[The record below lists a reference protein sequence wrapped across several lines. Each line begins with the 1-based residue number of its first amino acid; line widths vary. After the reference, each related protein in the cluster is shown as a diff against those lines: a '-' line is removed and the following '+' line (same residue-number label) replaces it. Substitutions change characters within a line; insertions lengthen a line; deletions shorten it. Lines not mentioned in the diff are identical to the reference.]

1 MEIVDKKSSNLM
13 TKFEVARLVGLRA
26 LQIANGSP
34 LMIKLES
41 VKPGW
46 NYLDIAMEE
55 LKQRKL
61 PLMLKRTFSNGNY
74 ELWSVEEMI
83 IDIDQ

>member
-1 MEIVDKKSSNLM
+1 MEIVDKKSPKLM

-34 LMIKLES
+34 LMIKLDTVNSE
-41 VKPGW
+41 W

-55 LKQRKL
+55 LRQRKF
-61 PLMLKRTFSNGNY
+61 PLTLKRMYPNGNY
-74 ELWSVEEMI
+74 ELWNVEEMI
-83 IDIDQ
+83 IDI

>member
-13 TKFEVARLVGLRA
+13 TKFEVARLIGLRA

-41 VKPGW
+41 VKPEW

-61 PLMLKRTFSNGNY
+61 PMILKRSFPNGNY

-83 IDIDQ
+83 IDID